1 MFRFWNKI
9 LSESGC
15 GMSSKNNND
24 EVYNIINGKS
34 YADIEDYDDEF
45 DDDIEDYDDEF
56 DDDIDNTDV
65 NYDDDRLHIRLNN
78 KENKFEEFKYKLDTS
93 LKILKNKFPKIK
105 ELAANQEEPLEY
117 ILRKVFPDGMKK
129 SFYVRNLSYD
139 RFNPIKGVVEL
150 NKILGIRPERLP
162 GDFLNQILPEGQSL
176 IFKGHIDTR
185 SFVVDEIYATSDEER
200 LDYESYYAAT
210 CYEDPDRVKHTK
222 LYELADESKSL
233 TKHTRNRLEE
243 WRTYLDWKKKIIEKK
258 IYGCKYIKVDCDI
271 KNRLLVFWLAAAS
284 EDDFTKFRKY
294 LRSDDL
300 LVYNNAYSKKRWV
313 FEYNDDVKKPSK
325 GVGVGRFK
333 WEDINVSCNNLKSV
347 ELDELNDIDNGPD
360 DWDDS
365 ENEEFQEDNS
375 TDLADFIKDA
385 YIVKVAYELNSDDL
399 EYVRDNETDESMQ
412 IAYLKEE
419 ILSNYA
425 KEGFL
430 ALSSVGSLVLNKRLQ
445 KALQSLENDSFCAS
459 PNLALW
465 LFDVT
470 KARKTHVEDFESE
483 IVIDKWLNDSV
494 ANNKYQSV
502 AVKKMLAAP
511 DLCMVQG
518 PPGTG
523 KTTVIAEAIYQ
534 FVREGKRVLIT
545 SQSNDAVDNA
555 LDRLLATPEIR
566 AIRLGRKGKKKL
578 KRNIEDITE
587 NKYSEKEALRCF
599 YHSVSNM
606 LDKNWLDKWDDLTRR
621 LGDCEKDLRDATL
634 YNSSLE
640 ESKTR
645 INANEND
652 YKELSTSLRTKRD
665 MFEQYAAFNND
676 LEFQKQQISIL
687 YKVLF
692 ERNNY
697 IFVLERKYKEYL
709 LQNMK
714 SRLLEYKKKGV
725 SLAPY
730 NFQGLSA
737 SSNDQLFSDFFYDV
751 ACNFD
756 ILENVLQKLQKN
768 TGASEGT
775 LEQEVVIR
783 ELKRKI
789 EQIKNKLDSDTE
801 EDEEIIRL
809 VKERRTLQA
818 ELKKLENRFGVII
831 LSDNE
836 ESLFSPAFLSSL
848 KNKNNNSANIELLKN
863 IIDNYRI
870 IMEECISDISKQ
882 INGVTPKDDSTI
894 SKQIKR
900 LEKEQQ
906 LLEIAR
912 KELEAERNQ
921 CLVKLGELAK
931 KYNTTDQSIHALES
945 HINSERSNIET
956 LFRKHSLVK
965 NNWESTIRGL
975 KEKLNDEKRYPN
987 DLKYYNRIY
996 INACNVVG
1004 ISCTDNMA
1012 TLIENGFEDFDVVI
1026 VDEVSKATPPEILI
1040 PLLKANKAIL
1050 VGDHRQLPPMFDEH
1064 ERSYQELLA
1073 EQEEEPNQVDF
1084 RFTMA
1089 DFNKYKKMITASMF
1103 KENFEKADASLK
1115 ASLFTQY
1122 RMHSD
1127 IMRVINRF
1135 YENRLENGLSKK
1147 VEDQVKNH
1155 GLTIKGV
1162 DGLPFI
1168 IPQRHAYWLDSSCLP
1183 DGTPMYES
1191 FKGMSTSACNIY
1203 EAYLIIELLKKIAE
1217 AYTDQ
1222 GYDKHNQK
1230 TVGVI
1235 SFYQKQVNDIRY
1247 LFRLVRNDPVFK
1259 SINVD
1264 INTVDRFQ
1272 GKEKNIIITSLV
1284 RNNKLGIASK
1294 HIVAFERIN
1303 VAFSRAQEMLVVV
1316 GAKHLYNNL
1325 DVELPGM
1332 DNPQITTTPVYRSII
1347 DEMMRTGG
1355 YIDSSKLVTEKLRQD
1370 VLDEYKRVKRE
1381 EGEFRK

>member
-1 MFRFWNKI
+1 MASKI
-9 LSESGC
+9 
-15 GMSSKNNND
+15 NND
-24 EVYNIINGKS
+24 ELYNFMNGKN
-34 YADIEDYDDEF
+34 YADMEDDDDELD
-45 DDDIEDYDDEF
+45 DDDI
-56 DDDIDNTDV
+56 DDIDNTDV
-65 NYDDDRLHIRLNN
+65 NYNDDRLHIRLNN
-78 KENKFEEFKYKLDTS
+78 KGNKFEEFKYKLDIS

-139 RFNPIKGVVEL
+139 RYNPIKGVVEL
-150 NKILGIRPERLP
+150 NKILGIRPERLL

-176 IFKGHIDTR
+176 IFKGHIDTK
-185 SFVVDEIYATSDEER
+185 SFVVDEIYVTSDEER

-210 CYEDPDRVKHTK
+210 CYEDPDRVRHTN
-222 LYELADESKSL
+222 LYNLADESKSL

-243 WRTYLDWKKKIIEKK
+243 WRAYLDWKKKIIEKK
-258 IYGCKYIKVDCDI
+258 IYGCKYIKVDYDI

-284 EDDFTKFRKY
+284 EDEFTKFRKY

-300 LVYNNAYSKKRWV
+300 QVYNNAYSKNRWV
-313 FEYNDDVKKPSK
+313 FEYNDDVKKASK
-325 GVGVGRFK
+325 GVSVGKFK
-333 WEDINVSCNNLKSV
+333 WEDRNVNINNLNLN
-347 ELDELNDIDNGPD
+347 EIDGLNDIDNENNLD

-365 ENEEFQEDNS
+365 DNEVFQQDNS
-375 TDLADFIKDA
+375 TDLADFLKDA

-399 EYVRDNETDESMQ
+399 EYVRDNETDEPTQM
-412 IAYLKEE
+412 AYLKEE

-445 KALQSLENDSFCAS
+445 KALQSLENDTFCAS

-470 KARKTHVEDFESE
+470 KARKPHIDDFESE
-483 IVIDKWLNDSV
+483 IEIDKWLNDSV

-555 LDRLLATPEIR
+555 LDRLLDTPEIR

-578 KRNIEDITE
+578 KKNIEDIPE

-606 LDKNWLDKWDDLTRR
+606 LDKNWLDKWDDLSRR
-621 LGDCEKDLRDATL
+621 LGECERDLRDARL

-640 ESKTR
+640 ESNTR
-645 INANEND
+645 IDANHNNYNEVSN
-652 YKELSTSLRTKRD
+652 SLRSKRD
-665 MFEQYAAFNND
+665 LLEQYTNFNND
-676 LEFQKQQISIL
+676 LEFQKQQVSIL
-687 YKVLF
+687 NKLLF
-692 ERNNY
+692 DRNNY
-697 IFVLERKYKEYL
+697 TCALERKYKDYL
-709 LQNMK
+709 LQSIK
-714 SRLLEYKKKGV
+714 SRLSEYKKKGV
-725 SLAPY
+725 LLAPD
-730 NFQGLSA
+730 NLQGLSA
-737 SSNDQLFSDFFYDV
+737 SSSDQLFSDCLYDI

-756 ILENVLQKLQKN
+756 TLENVLQKMQN
-768 TGASEGT
+768 STGVSEGNLD
-775 LEQEVVIR
+775 LEVAMNSLRRKIKQIDDDLVGDVALDFEESVKKLN
-783 ELKRKI
+783 EKRKLH
-789 EQIKNKLDSDTE
+789 N
-801 EDEEIIRL
+801 
-809 VKERRTLQA
+809 
-818 ELKKLENRFGVII
+818 ELKKLEKSFGVIS
-831 LSDNE
+831 LSDYE
-836 ESLFSPAFLSSL
+836 ESIFSAALLSSF
-848 KNKNNNSANIELLKN
+848 KNKDNNAANIELLKN

-870 IMEECISDISKQ
+870 IISDCVSDISKQ
-882 INGVTPKDDSTI
+882 INSVSPKDVSVID
-894 SKQIKR
+894 KQLKR

-906 LLEIAR
+906 LLAVAR
-912 KELEAERNQ
+912 RGIEAERSQ
-921 CLVKLGELAK
+921 CLEKLGELAQ
-931 KYNTTDQSIHALES
+931 KYNTADQSLNALES
-945 HINSERSNIET
+945 HINSERKNVNT
-956 LFRKHSLVK
+956 LLRQHSLVK
-965 NNWESTIRGL
+965 DNWEATIRGL
-975 KEKLNDEKRYPN
+975 KEKLNDAKSYPN
-987 DLKYYNRIY
+987 DLKYYNKTY

-1004 ISCTDNMA
+1004 ISCTDNMS

-1073 EQEEEPNQVDF
+1073 DQEEAPDQVDF
-1084 RFTMA
+1084 KFTMA

-1103 KENFEKADASLK
+1103 KENFEHADASLK

-1135 YENRLENGLSKK
+1135 YENRLENGLTKK
-1147 VEDQVKNH
+1147 VENKVKNH

-1203 EAYLIIELLKKIAE
+1203 EAYLIVELLRKIAE
-1217 AYTDQ
+1217 AYTEQ
-1222 GYDKHNQK
+1222 GYNKHNQK

-1303 VAFSRAQEMLVVV
+1303 VAFSRAQEMLVIV
-1316 GAKHLYNNL
+1316 GAKHLYSNL

-1332 DNPQITTTPVYRSII
+1332 DNPRITTTPVYRSVI
-1347 DEMMRTGG
+1347 DEMTRTGG

-1370 VLDEYKRVKRE
+1370 VLAEYKRVKAE